1 MPAFLFWLFA
11 GVMLIF
17 GALVVIN
24 RNPIASALSLVV
36 CFLGLAALFMSLDA
50 FFIGIIQVL
59 VYAGAVM
66 VLFLFIIML
75 LDLRAEERRTMNWV
89 AFTGGFVV
97 AFSLLV
103 QILAVISRTQM
114 AKQTFP
120 PLASRQVDDVRNSRR
135 YRLEQ
140 TPTPMTTLGDYLTV
154 SGILFAI
161 GFSGVLL
168 RRNVI
173 IIFMALELMLNA
185 ANLSLVAFS
194 RFRLGDDGL
203 PNYNAQVLVFFIIT
217 VAAAEVAVGLAII
230 VALYRARRTT
240 HVEDINSLKF

>member
-1 MPAFLFWLFA
+1 MPASLFWLFA

-89 AFTGGFVV
+89 ALAGGFVV

-103 QILAVISRTQM
+103 QILAVISRTQI
-114 AKQTFP
+114 AKENLP
-120 PLASRQVDDVRNSRR
+120 PLESQKVD
-135 YRLEQ
+135 
-140 TPTPMTTLGDYLTV
+140 
-154 SGILFAI
+154 
-161 GFSGVLL
+161 
-168 RRNVI
+168 
-173 IIFMALELMLNA
+173 
-185 ANLSLVAFS
+185 
-194 RFRLGDDGL
+194 
-203 PNYNAQVLVFFIIT
+203 
-217 VAAAEVAVGLAII
+217 
-230 VALYRARRTT
+230 
-240 HVEDINSLKF
+240 